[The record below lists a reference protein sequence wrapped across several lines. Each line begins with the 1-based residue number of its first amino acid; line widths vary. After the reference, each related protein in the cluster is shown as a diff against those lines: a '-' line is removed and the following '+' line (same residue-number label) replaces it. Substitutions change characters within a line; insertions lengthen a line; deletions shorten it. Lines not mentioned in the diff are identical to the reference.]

1 MPKQSGYSAVS
12 LFWSRI
18 ITKRNYFKKM
28 IFMGGVDLKLARL
41 LFVNTLIVL
50 TTNSVIVGVRLLRTY
65 REHETTKEN
74 SGMANKKKNF
84 SPSKVSTNPGKK
96 IRACLHKRS

>member
-1 MPKQSGYSAVS
+1 
-12 LFWSRI
+12 
-18 ITKRNYFKKM
+18 
-28 IFMGGVDLKLARL
+28 MGGVDLKLARL

-96 IRACLHKRS
+96 IRACLHKRSLCFNVLSHSTRAIGSRQSPKNSI